1 MKKLLFLLLLPLLI
15 SCKGGTVHHDNIDN
29 YATVIV
35 DSCEYIYDVNIG
47 EQALVHKGNCTT
59 CRKHMNQKF
68 DELKFVLK
76 YY

>member
-29 YATVIV
+29 Y
-35 DSCEYIYDVNIG
+35 EYIYYADIG
-47 EQALVHKGNCTT
+47 KQALVHKGNCTT